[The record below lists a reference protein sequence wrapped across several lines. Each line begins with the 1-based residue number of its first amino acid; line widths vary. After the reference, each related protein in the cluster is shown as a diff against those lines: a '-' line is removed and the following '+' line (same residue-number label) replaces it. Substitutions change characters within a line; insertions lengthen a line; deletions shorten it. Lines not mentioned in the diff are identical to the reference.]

1 MVDKPD
7 YSLRTRNHFLTHRV
21 WYVEPCDI
29 RGRDAVHEYSLEEG
43 QLESVRILDGVIC
56 GDAIS
61 MTDFSQKFEKLLT
74 DISDIKISASES
86 RAETKVLSTRLN
98 GTVEKM
104 NSHLD
109 ETETRE
115 QALHRLWITI
125 IVQIVSF
132 AFFLGGI
139 IWMVYY
145 DNTKITELI
154 KCQDSFIRHMIR
166 SEVEIEELRKR
177 LP

>member
-1 MVDKPD
+1 
-7 YSLRTRNHFLTHRV
+7 
-21 WYVEPCDI
+21 
-29 RGRDAVHEYSLEEG
+29 
-43 QLESVRILDGVIC
+43 
-56 GDAIS
+56 